1 VFLLIFAFFH
11 RGVKMSETRDCY
23 VPHKMKY
30 LVKIAK
36 IIKFA
41 FKGSK
46 KNNHQTKTKKKTII
60 KSIRTSSLI
69 TNFRMNKVYKKQI
82 FN

>member
-1 VFLLIFAFFH
+1 
-11 RGVKMSETRDCY
+11 
-23 VPHKMKY
+23 MKY

-46 KNNHQTKTKKKTII
+46 KNNHSIEAEPCSLPEQA
-60 KSIRTSSLI
+60 KS
-69 TNFRMNKVYKKQI
+69 
-82 FN
+82 